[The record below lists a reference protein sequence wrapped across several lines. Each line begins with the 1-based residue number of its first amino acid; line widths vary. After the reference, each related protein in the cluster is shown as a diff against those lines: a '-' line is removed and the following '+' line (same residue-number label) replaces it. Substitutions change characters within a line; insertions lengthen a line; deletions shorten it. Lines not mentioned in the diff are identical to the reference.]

1 MVHSI
6 DWLDD
11 KGQLAY
17 VETYNDYGKLYT
29 REYYK
34 NNNSLITI
42 YYNKSGQ
49 EYAQTVPKSSG
60 IMIINHPQVSG
71 YYANRLTLL
80 TDYLKQNGISD
91 KLVLLDSNLIEDAN
105 QAIDCINLNDC
116 RTLRDLV
123 GTNNQ
128 LEMIY
133 DFSDSSQRL
142 VDSYIKV
149 VKPRTESSLVKTIF
163 ILSASDELE
172 MIEELI
178 EGLQEYHFM
187 IGARTMVSQKFLN
200 LGRNKNVTISAHM
213 SKLDVERALQ
223 KCEFYLDINHFFEV
237 DYILSRAILYDIPV
251 LSFRDIAHQKAYFYP
266 ETIFDK
272 NQIVNFRNVNSID
285 TFIVSTDLQK
295 QKFTETVYKESG
307 VRPNV
312 QVIPVGSVDLKEP
325 SHHQRKH
332 FSMMTASRLQARKR
346 VDWLIRA
353 AILAKKDIPQ
363 LEFSIYGRGSEQEKL
378 ENIINE
384 HNAQNYIFLKGHADL
399 DDVYPQYE
407 LYVSASSWETFGL
420 SLLEAVSHGLA
431 MIGLNVP
438 YGNPTFIESDSN
450 GFLVDYEYLSDEQ
463 ITIQALADKIITYFK
478 LPETVHQSFNDK
490 SFEIAEQFTKDK
502 VKQVW
507 LELLEN

>member
-1 MVHSI
+1 MLSVYFSYLEDASLIPQLSFDEIKPGYPDIVNMEETSFYGGVKTFQSKLMDHFGISFTFTDEESDI
-6 DWLDD
+6 VDFVSVYAQGKLIRRDYFTNRKMYSKFYYPQINESELIAVPFKTNFYDNKGKVIYEEIVTSDEPRYVFANHQKDIYKSEFVETFIKNLNWGKNDTVIFDRSADQYFAQVALKN
-11 KGQLAY
+11 KGQAKLVAVIHSEHY
-17 VETYNDYGKLYT
+17 FPKDYDPSYLYLNY
-29 REYYK
+29 EYY
-34 NNNSLITI
+34 
-42 YYNKSGQ
+42 Y
-49 EYAQTVPKSSG
+49 
-60 IMIINHPQVSG
+60 II
-71 YYANRLTLL
+71 
-80 TDYLKQNGISD
+80 
-91 KLVLLDSNLIEDAN
+91 
-105 QAIDCINLNDC
+105 
-116 RTLRDLV
+116 
-123 GTNNQ
+123 
-128 LEMIY
+128 
-133 DFSDSSQRL
+133 
-142 VDSYIKV
+142 
-149 VKPRTESSLVKTIF
+149 
-163 ILSASDELE
+163 
-172 MIEELI
+172 
-178 EGLQEYHFM
+178 
-187 IGARTMVSQKFLN
+187 
-200 LGRNKNVTISAHM
+200 
-213 SKLDVERALQ
+213 
-223 KCEFYLDINHFFEV
+223 
-237 DYILSRAILYDIPV
+237 
-251 LSFRDIAHQKAYFYP
+251 
-266 ETIFDK
+266 
-272 NQIVNFRNVNSID
+272 RNVNSID

-478 LPETVHQSFNDK
+478 LPETVRQSFNDK

>member
-1 MVHSI
+1 MTV
-6 DWLDD
+6 
-11 KGQLAY
+11 
-17 VETYNDYGKLYT
+17 YNFNLLVG
-29 REYYK
+29 YY
-34 NNNSLITI
+34 L
-42 YYNKSGQ
+42 SGV
-49 EYAQTVPKSSG
+49 EYAQGYRAKLFNEIGEKSQFVFTEYPEW
-60 IMIINHPQVSG
+60 I
-71 YYANRLTLL
+71 
-80 TDYLKQNGISD
+80 YLKPYLENVGLKEEEIVSVHFSFLENASLIPQLNFQEVMSYYPEFNRMTETFSSSD
-91 KLVLLDSNLIEDAN
+91 YKKFTDKNNQPYGLDIKFKEDQSDIVDCVMVYSEGKLIRKDYFTNRKVASRFYYPKLTNDSIA
-105 QAIDCINLNDC
+105 A
-116 RTLRDLV
+116 TLYRMSFYGPDGNIVFDEIHQDGQLYYYFKDLCLSKFDLV
-123 GTNNQ
+123 
-128 LEMIY
+128 E
-133 DFSDSSQRL
+133 
-142 VDSYIKV
+142 K
-149 VKPRTESSLVKTIF
+149 F
-163 ILSASDELE
+163 IQD
-172 MIEELI
+172 
-178 EGLQEYHFM
+178 
-187 IGARTMVSQKFLN
+187 LN
-200 LGRNKNVTISAHM
+200 LGSHDTVIMDRSADVTFAQILIKNKGQA
-213 SKLDVERALQ
+213 KLVAVIHSEHYFPKDYDPS
-223 KCEFYLDINHFFEV
+223 YLYLNYEYY
-237 DYILSRAILYDIPV
+237 YII
-251 LSFRDIAHQKAYFYP
+251 
-266 ETIFDK
+266 
-272 NQIVNFRNVNSID
+272 RNVNSID

-295 QKFTETVYKESG
+295 QKFTETVYKVSG

-363 LEFSIYGRGSEQEKL
+363 LEFSIYGRGNEQEKL

-478 LPETVHQSFNDK
+478 LPETVRQSFNDK